1 MNQVKRPLA
10 WLSVTAMVALGGL
23 SLSAC
28 ASTNYDQRI
37 AEMNTH
43 LSAVDARATA
53 ADQKADQALSADQ
66 SAQAASARVSDRVDS
81 LTTTV
86 DGLEQAPPPKTPRG

>member
-1 MNQVKRPLA
+1 ML
-10 WLSVTAMVALGGL
+10 LSVAGAAVLGGL

-28 ASTNYDQRI
+28 ASTKYDQRI
-37 AEMNTH
+37 AEMDTH

-66 SAQAASARVSDRVDS
+66 AAQSAAAHVNDRVDS

-86 DGLEQAPPPKTPRG
+86 NGLEQTPPPKTPRG

>member
-1 MNQVKRPLA
+1 MIQLKRGFVL
-10 WLSVTAMVALGGL
+10 LSVAGAAVLGAL

-28 ASTNYDQRI
+28 ASTEDQRI

-66 SAQAASARVSDRVDS
+66 AAQAAAAHVDERVDS

-86 DGLEQAPPPKTPRG
+86 NGLEQAPPPRTPRG